1 MRQAKQIGTTSLL
14 PRISTSLPQMCKW
27 NAFAIDTWGPL
38 CKDEMLTRENFCHL
52 PERRVEL
59 MSGRIAVPPLSDERN
74 LTVLPMGYVRA
85 LLDKVE
91 KALLV
96 AERNGDLL
104 LVNSRA
110 KQLLRSYGLSE
121 TPGPNLFSDV
131 LLAEAKQI
139 FAQIESGV
147 HEVELQIERGGI
159 KSTAQI
165 QWMPEPD
172 WLVVELESKSETQ
185 QAQDPATQ
193 LTIQELL
200 QEREITYR
208 NLLAAYLKLQEVNR
222 QKTLFLASAA
232 HELKT
237 PLAVIKGYYD
247 LLLAG
252 SLGRLT
258 DKQQDI
264 LEESKDSCERLVRL
278 VSMFLNYSALE
289 SGKLVLQL
297 RENDLR
303 DCLEELSKRWT
314 EAFQRKGVKLEVNI
328 DPSIATFRF
337 DYQKVQQAAANLLDN
352 SLKHTPAGGSVTLR
366 AAPHFWERR
375 VATMAP
381 VEERRRFRLP
391 RPNSVEVSVADSGPG
406 IAAEHHQEIFEDFV
420 RVDRNTSGM
429 GLGLAIAKR
438 LIQAHRGKI
447 WVESESPSG
456 SRFTFLLP
464 MDQG

>member
-1 MRQAKQIGTTSLL
+1 M
-14 PRISTSLPQMCKW
+14 
-27 NAFAIDTWGPL
+27 
-38 CKDEMLTRENFCHL
+38 
-52 PERRVEL
+52 
-59 MSGRIAVPPLSDERN
+59 
-74 LTVLPMGYVRA
+74 
-85 LLDKVE
+85 
-91 KALLV
+91 
-96 AERNGDLL
+96 
-104 LVNSRA
+104 
-110 KQLLRSYGLSE
+110 
-121 TPGPNLFSDV
+121 
-131 LLAEAKQI
+131 
-139 FAQIESGV
+139 
-147 HEVELQIERGGI
+147 EVEVARGEKKI
-159 KSTAQI
+159 RARM
-165 QWMPEPD
+165 QWIPEPGCFIVQ
-172 WLVVELESKSETQ
+172 LKT
-185 QAQDPATQ
+185 DPATEPAPDAATK
-193 LTIQELL
+193 LTVQELL

-222 QKTLFLASAA
+222 QKTVFLASAA

-247 LLLAG
+247 LMLTG

-258 DKQQDI
+258 EKQRDI

-303 DCLEELSKRWT
+303 DCLDELAKRWS
-314 EAFQRKGVKLEVNI
+314 EAFQRKGVRLDAMF
-328 DPSIATFRF
+328 DPSIPTFRF

-352 SLKHTPAGGSVTLR
+352 SLKHTPAGGTVTFK

-375 VATMAP
+375 VATVAP

-391 RPNSVEVSVADSGPG
+391 RPNSVEVSVADSGSG
-406 IAAEHHQEIFEDFV
+406 IAPEYHQEIFEDFV
-420 RVDRNTSGM
+420 RVDRSTSGM

-447 WVESESPSG
+447 WVESEQKSG

-464 MDQG
+464 MDQN

>member
-1 MRQAKQIGTTSLL
+1 
-14 PRISTSLPQMCKW
+14 
-27 NAFAIDTWGPL
+27 
-38 CKDEMLTRENFCHL
+38 
-52 PERRVEL
+52 
-59 MSGRIAVPPLSDERN
+59 MSGRIAMPPVAEDRSRRS
-74 LTVLPMGYVRA
+74 LPLGWVSR
-85 LLDKVE
+85 LLDTLE
-91 KALLV
+91 KPLIVTDRGGSPLLIN
-96 AERNGDLL
+96 A
-104 LVNSRA
+104 RA
-110 KQLLRSYGLSE
+110 RRILEMQGFKE
-121 TPGPNLFSDV
+121 TDEPNLFSD
-131 LLAEAKQI
+131 LLKLDSAKI
-139 FAQIESGV
+139 FGEVEKGE
-147 HEVELQIERGGI
+147 HEVNVHIGPAE
-159 KSTAQI
+159 KKTAVQI
-165 QWMPEPD
+165 QWMPESD
-172 WLVVELESKSETQ
+172 WLVVEIENRAGKHT
-185 QAQDPATQ
+185 DPGAATQ
-193 LTIQELL
+193 LTVQELL

-222 QKTLFLASAA
+222 QKTVFLASAA

-258 DKQQDI
+258 DKQRDI
-264 LEESKDSCERLVRL
+264 LEESKESCERLVRL

-303 DCLEELSKRWT
+303 DCLDELSKRWS
-314 EAFQRKGVKLEVNI
+314 EAFQRKGVRLEANI
-328 DPSIATFRF
+328 DPSIPAFRF
-337 DYQKVQQAAANLLDN
+337 DYQKVQQVAANLLDN
-352 SLKHTPAGGSVTLR
+352 ALKHTPSGGTVTMKAG
-366 AAPHFWERR
+366 PHFWERR

-391 RPNSVEVSVADSGPG
+391 RPNSVEVSVKDSGAG
-406 IAAEHHQEIFEDFV
+406 IPAEHHQEIFEDFV

-447 WVESESPSG
+447 WVESDPGGG

>member
-1 MRQAKQIGTTSLL
+1 MAEDAHASSITDDSLMPAEQAL
-14 PRISTSLPQMCKW
+14 
-27 NAFAIDTWGPL
+27 A
-38 CKDEMLTRENFCHL
+38 
-52 PERRVEL
+52 PERSADVLPVSLVHGLMDAVNACLLVGDRGGRVLLMNQRARQYLMSKGLDQQNGLDLFEEILQVEPSHIFNLIEGGEHRVEL
-59 MSGRIAVPPLSDERN
+59 DIQLGGE
-74 LTVLPMGYVRA
+74 
-85 LLDKVE
+85 
-91 KALLV
+91 
-96 AERNGDLL
+96 
-104 LVNSRA
+104 NSRA
-110 KQLLRSYGLSE
+110 LVK
-121 TPGPNLFSDV
+121 
-131 LLAEAKQI
+131 
-139 FAQIESGV
+139 
-147 HEVELQIERGGI
+147 
-159 KSTAQI
+159 
-165 QWMPEPD
+165 WMPDPD
-172 WLVVELESKSETQ
+172 WLVVQLELPVKEQSTAASE
-185 QAQDPATQ
+185 AATQ
-193 LTIQELL
+193 ATVQELL

-222 QKTLFLASAA
+222 QKTVFLASAA

-247 LLLAG
+247 LLLTG
-252 SLGRLT
+252 SLGRLS

-303 DCLEELSKRWT
+303 DCLDELSKRWS
-314 EAFQRKGVKLEVNI
+314 EAFQRKGVKLDSSF
-328 DPSIATFRF
+328 DPSIPTFRF

-375 VATMAP
+375 VAGVAP
-381 VEERRRFRLP
+381 TQERRRFRLP
-391 RPNSVEVSVADSGPG
+391 RPNSVEVSVTDSGPG

-447 WVESESPSG
+447 WVESEPQGG
-456 SRFTFLLP
+456 STFTFLLP
-464 MDQG
+464 MDPS

>member
-1 MRQAKQIGTTSLL
+1 MT
-14 PRISTSLPQMCKW
+14 
-27 NAFAIDTWGPL
+27 
-38 CKDEMLTRENFCHL
+38 E
-52 PERRVEL
+52 
-59 MSGRIAVPPLSDERN
+59 RIAVPPIAEDRTRRS
-74 LTVLPMGYVRA
+74 LPIGAVNR
-85 LLDKVE
+85 LLDALE
-91 KALLV
+91 KPLIVADRTGSLV
-96 AERNGDLL
+96 LINTRARQCLEAQGFKELEDPNLFGDLL
-104 LVNSRA
+104 QVDA
-110 KQLLRSYGLSE
+110 TK
-121 TPGPNLFSDV
+121 
-131 LLAEAKQI
+131 I
-139 FAQIESGV
+139 FGQIESGE
-147 HEVELQIERGGI
+147 HEVKVQIAAAEKKISGR
-159 KSTAQI
+159 I
-165 QWMPEPD
+165 QWMPETD
-172 WLVVELESKSETQ
+172 WLVLEIDSKAE
-185 QAQDPATQ
+185 ADPATQ
-193 LTIQELL
+193 LTVQELL

-222 QKTLFLASAA
+222 QKTVFLASAA

-258 DKQQDI
+258 DKQRDI
-264 LEESKDSCERLVRL
+264 LEESRESCERLVRL

-303 DCLEELSKRWT
+303 DCLDELSKRWS
-314 EAFQRKGVKLEVNI
+314 EAFQRKGVRLEANI
-328 DPSIATFRF
+328 DPSIPAFRF

-352 SLKHTPAGGSVTLR
+352 ALKHTPSGGTVALR

-375 VATMAP
+375 VATMTP
-381 VEERRRFRLP
+381 MEERRRFRLP
-391 RPNSVEVSVADSGPG
+391 RPNSVEVSVKDSGTG
-406 IAAEHHQEIFEDFV
+406 IPAEHHQEIFEDFV

-447 WVESESPSG
+447 WVESDPSAG
-456 SRFTFLLP
+456 SKFTFLLP

>member
-1 MRQAKQIGTTSLL
+1 MSEITATSPESKTVVALPFAFLKTLL
-14 PRISTSLPQMCKW
+14 ETVNTPVWVSERSGRVVFANGSTKHQ
-27 NAFAIDTWGPL
+27 FAAG
-38 CKDEMLTRENFCHL
+38 DETKTENVFRDFL
-52 PERRVEL
+52 KVEPAVVAQRVED
-59 MSGRIAVPPLSDERN
+59 GEH
-74 LTVLPMGYVRA
+74 A
-85 LLDKVE
+85 L
-91 KALLV
+91 
-96 AERNGDLL
+96 
-104 LVNSRA
+104 
-110 KQLLRSYGLSE
+110 
-121 TPGPNLFSDV
+121 
-131 LLAEAKQI
+131 
-139 FAQIESGV
+139 
-147 HEVELQIERGGI
+147 ELQVLREGKETRAHIRWI
-159 KSTAQI
+159 A
-165 QWMPEPD
+165 EPGYFIVQLD
-172 WLVVELESKSETQ
+172 GENHASAAAET
-185 QAQDPATQ
+185 ATQ
-193 LTIQELL
+193 LTVQELL

-222 QKTLFLASAA
+222 QKTVFLASAA

-247 LLLAG
+247 LMLTG

-258 DKQQDI
+258 DKQRDI

-303 DCLEELSKRWT
+303 DCLEDLAKRWA
-314 EAFQRKGVKLEVNI
+314 EAFQRKGVRLEAAF
-328 DPSIATFRF
+328 DPSIPTFRF

-352 SLKHTPAGGSVTLR
+352 SLKHTPAGGMVTLK

-375 VATMAP
+375 VAALAP
-381 VEERRRFRLP
+381 MEERRRFRLP
-391 RPNSVEVSVADSGPG
+391 RPNSVEVCVSDTGPG

-447 WVESESPSG
+447 WVESEPQGG
-456 SRFTFLLP
+456 SKFIFLLP

>member
-1 MRQAKQIGTTSLL
+1 MG
-14 PRISTSLPQMCKW
+14 
-27 NAFAIDTWGPL
+27 
-38 CKDEMLTRENFCHL
+38 
-52 PERRVEL
+52 
-59 MSGRIAVPPLSDERN
+59 GRIAVPTVSEEGNRTVVPL
-74 LTVLPMGYVRA
+74 GHVRG
-85 LLDKVE
+85 LLDTIE
-91 KALLV
+91 KPLLV
-96 AERNGDLL
+96 AQRSGNLL
-104 LVNSRA
+104 LVNTRA
-110 KQLLRSYGLSE
+110 KQFLESHGYPLIPGL
-121 TPGPNLFSDV
+121 NLFKDI
-131 LLAEAKQI
+131 LKADARKI
-139 FAQIESGV
+139 FGELEKGEN
-147 HEVELQIERGGI
+147 EVDLPMQRGTG
-159 KSTAQI
+159 KSTARV
-165 QWMPEPD
+165 QWMQEPD
-172 WLVVELESKSETQ
+172 WLVVEIEEKSEA
-185 QAQDPATQ
+185 QAAPDPATQ
-193 LTIQELL
+193 LTVQGLL

-222 QKTLFLASAA
+222 QKTVFLASAA

-258 DKQQDI
+258 DKQRDI

-303 DCLEELSKRWT
+303 DCLDELSKRWS
-314 EAFQRKGVKLEVNI
+314 EAFQRKGVKLDASF
-328 DPSIATFRF
+328 DPSIPTFRF

-352 SLKHTPAGGSVTLR
+352 ALKHTPSGGSVTLR

-375 VATMAP
+375 VAAMAP

-391 RPNSVEVSVADSGPG
+391 RPNSVEVSVTDSGPG

-438 LIQAHRGKI
+438 LIQAHRGKV
-447 WVESESPSG
+447 WVESESRSG
-456 SRFTFLLP
+456 SKFTFLLP

>member
-1 MRQAKQIGTTSLL
+1 
-14 PRISTSLPQMCKW
+14 
-27 NAFAIDTWGPL
+27 
-38 CKDEMLTRENFCHL
+38 
-52 PERRVEL
+52 
-59 MSGRIAVPPLSDERN
+59 MSGAISPTAPSDQRRAWEWPIGFVKTLLETAKVP
-74 LTVLPMGYVRA
+74 VWI
-85 LLDKVE
+85 
-91 KALLV
+91 
-96 AERNGDLL
+96 AERGGRVLLSNDAGRRYLGADAAGESGDLD
-104 LVNSRA
+104 
-110 KQLLRSYGLSE
+110 
-121 TPGPNLFSDV
+121 LFKDV
-131 LLAEAKQI
+131 LKTDSNALGERINA
-139 FAQIESGV
+139 GD
-147 HEVELQIERGGI
+147 HEVEMEVVRGE
-159 KSTAQI
+159 KKARARI
-165 QWMPEPD
+165 QWAPEPGY
-172 WLVVELESKSETQ
+172 LVVQLEPPSD
-185 QAQDPATQ
+185 APADVATQ
-193 LTIQELL
+193 LTVQELL

-222 QKTLFLASAA
+222 QKTVFLASAA

-247 LLLAG
+247 LMLTG

-258 DKQQDI
+258 DKQRDI

-303 DCLEELSKRWT
+303 DCLDELAKRWS
-314 EAFQRKGVKLEVNI
+314 EAFQRKGVKLEASF
-328 DPSIATFRF
+328 DPSIPTFRF

-352 SLKHTPAGGSVTLR
+352 SLKHTPAGGTVSLK
-366 AAPHFWERR
+366 AGPHFWERR
-375 VATMAP
+375 VAAVAP

-391 RPNSVEVSVADSGPG
+391 RPNSVEVCVADSGPG

-447 WVESESPSG
+447 WVESEPKSG